1 MNAVAKWLGIA
12 AAFLSLAL
20 AWPAHAEQADRDRP
34 VNIESDTLR
43 VDDAKQTA
51 VYEGN
56 VVLTQGSLFMSADRL
71 EVRQDDKGFTSS
83 EARGLNK
90 PVFFRQKQEAKDQY
104 IEGVASRIEYDAA
117 NDVVKLIGNARVR
130 RGDEEV
136 RGNLIVYDAKTET
149 YRAVGS
155 TKENGSGRVRAVI
168 KPKQKDGAGKAEAKP

>member
-1 MNAVAKWLGIA
+1 MNAAVKPAGIA
-12 AAFLSLAL
+12 VLFLALLL
-20 AWPAHAEQADRDRP
+20 AWPAQAEKADRERP

-43 VDDAKQTA
+43 VDDAKKTA
-51 VYEGN
+51 IYEGN
-56 VVLTQGSLFMSADRL
+56 VVLTQGTLLMTADRL
-71 EVRQDDKGFTSS
+71 DVRQDDKGFTSS
-83 EARGLNK
+83 EAQGLNK

-117 NDVVKLIGNARVR
+117 NDVVKLVGNARVR

-149 YRAVGS
+149 YRAVGT

-168 KPKQKDGAGKAEAKP
+168 KPKQKDASGKAEAKP